1 MAGFLH
7 IFRISTEKSPDGKDQ
22 NQYQVTLSI
31 GGNNYLRVYDEMKL
45 GEFLTTKAVLDPET
59 FDRAMKELHLAGHTT
74 IGNVGIDEYET
85 PALGLEQ
92 VPADY

>member
-7 IFRISTEKSPDGKDQ
+7 IFRLGSEKLPDGKDS

-31 GGNNYLRVYDEMKL
+31 GGNNYLRVYDEAKL
-45 GEFLTTKAVLDPET
+45 ADFLTTKAVLDPET
-59 FDRAMKELHLAGHTT
+59 FDRAMKELHTAGHTT
-74 IGNVGIDEYET
+74 VGDVGIDEYQT
-85 PALGLEQ
+85 AAMGLEQ

>member
-7 IFRISTEKSPDGKDQ
+7 IFRIGSEKAPDGKSS

-31 GGNNYLRVYDEMKL
+31 GGNNYLRVFDEL
-45 GEFLTTKAVLDPET
+45 HLAEFLTTKAVLDPET
-59 FDRAMKELHLAGHTT
+59 LDRAMEELHVAGHTT
-74 IGNVGIDEYET
+74 IGDVGIDEYQT